1 MGDRAGMMVVQAGVL
16 VVEVVGFGVFLRS
29 RISGALMAWALG
41 EKGRNTKNDM
51 QVWGSSKLLDGA
63 PLTETDFCGREGFGG
78 KRDSPRVMTI
88 LTRRL
93 SLLIWLA
100 RLGSRRE

>member
-1 MGDRAGMMVVQAGVL
+1 
-16 VVEVVGFGVFLRS
+16 
-29 RISGALMAWALG
+29 MAWALG
-41 EKGRNTKNDM
+41 EKGRNTKKDM

-88 LTRRL
+88 LT
-93 SLLIWLA
+93 
-100 RLGSRRE
+100 